1 MELQAGNAVE
11 PVASMGRVLVVD
23 DHEPTL
29 QMLSSLARHG
39 LGASVRGTT
48 DSRDVLALFAEF
60 EPDLLL
66 LDLHMPG
73 LDGLALVEQVRQRV
87 THGEFLP
94 IVMFSGDASPQARQ
108 RALELGASDFIAKPI
123 VPAEVT
129 LRLQNL
135 LRLRRLTCRL
145 EQEVQSRLSE
155 LRNAE
160 LDVANRLAMVAE
172 FRDYPDGS
180 HVQRVGQLSSL
191 IAREL
196 GLPDNDVL
204 HVRYAAPLH
213 DLGKVSLPDTVLLKP
228 SRLDAAEFALVRAHT
243 TTGARMLAGSRSPIL
258 QLAETIA
265 QFHHENWDGTGYP
278 AGLAGENI
286 PAAGRIVRVAD
297 AFDALTHHR
306 PYKAKWTM
314 DEAMT
319 WMESMR
325 GRNFDPRALDAL
337 LSILGDGRLPHGD
350 DAVIGAAIVTAGANR
365 SGAITSRTLP
375 TIHGIGWDA

>member
-1 MELQAGNAVE
+1 MEPQAVSVE
-11 PVASMGRVLVVD
+11 PVVSLGRVVVVD

-29 QMLSSLARHG
+29 RMLASLVRHG
-39 LGASVRGTT
+39 LGADVRATT
-48 DSRDVLALFAEF
+48 DPREVLSLFAEF

-66 LDLHMPG
+66 VDLHMSG
-73 LDGLALVEQVRQRV
+73 LDGLALMEQVNERIA
-87 THGEFLP
+87 HGEFLP
-94 IVMFSGDASPQARQ
+94 IVMFSGDASAAARQ

-123 VPAEVT
+123 VPAELT
-129 LRLQNL
+129 LRLRNL

-145 EQEVQSRLSE
+145 EHEVQSRLSE

-180 HVQRVGQLSSL
+180 HVQRVGQLSAL
-191 IAREL
+191 IAREM
-196 GLPDNDVL
+196 GLNDDEVL
-204 HVRYAAPLH
+204 RIRYAAPLH
-213 DLGKVSLPDTVLLKP
+213 DLGKVSLPDPVLLKP
-228 SRLDAAEFALVRAHT
+228 SRLDAAEFALMRSHT
-243 TTGARMLAGSRSPIL
+243 TTGARILGGSRSPIL

-265 QFHHENWDGTGYP
+265 RFHHENWDGTGYV
-278 AGLAGENI
+278 AGLAADSI
-286 PAAGRIVRVAD
+286 PVAGRIVRVAD
-297 AFDALTHHR
+297 TFDALTHSR
-306 PYKAKWTM
+306 PYKARWTV

-337 LSILGDGRLPHGD
+337 LSILGDGRLPYGD

-365 SGAITSRTLP
+365 SGPITSRTLP
-375 TIHGIGWDA
+375 TIPGIGWDA